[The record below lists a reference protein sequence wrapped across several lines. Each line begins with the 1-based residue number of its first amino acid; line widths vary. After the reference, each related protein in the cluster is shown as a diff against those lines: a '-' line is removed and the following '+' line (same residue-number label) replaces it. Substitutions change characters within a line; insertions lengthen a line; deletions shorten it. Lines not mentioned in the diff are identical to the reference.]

1 MTELIST
8 RTSPR
13 RRRLA
18 GLAAFALPAALVLG
32 GCGDDGDD
40 TATDPGASGSL
51 SSGTS
56 SSATPTET
64 GPASPTVT
72 DSATDSATES
82 ADPVPELPQV
92 VVDGVKPALET
103 GFPALIPSGLPDGW
117 TVEDA
122 QFQADHELWTM
133 TLTDDTGATV
143 TLVQVDRPLSELATQ
158 YAGTAKA
165 GGKVDLGPLGSWDT
179 YSGSDEAIG
188 TTLPTTS
195 VVVYGSDQAHLE
207 ALGQTLAAAEDSDI
221 PDAG

>member
-1 MTELIST
+1 MTELNST

-13 RRRLA
+13 RSARRGRLV
-18 GLAAFALPAALVLG
+18 GLAALAVPAALVLG
-32 GCGDDGDD
+32 GCGDDADD
-40 TATDPGASGSL
+40 TATDPG
-51 SSGTS
+51 SSSSTS
-56 SSATPTET
+56 SSPSATPTET
-64 GPASPTVT
+64 GPASPSTTGST
-72 DSATDSATES
+72 DAT

-92 VVDGVKPALET
+92 VVDAVKPALQS

-143 TLVQVDRPLSELATQ
+143 TLVQVDRPLSELAKQ

-165 GGKVDLGPLGSWDT
+165 GEKVDLGPLGSWDT
-179 YSGSDEAIG
+179 FSGSDEAIG